1 MSEFMAATA
10 GVAAAP
16 TEERSATAGS
26 RLGIAIGDQRWLIDL
41 RLAGEVLPIPEAIAI
56 VPGARPWFKG
66 LANLRGALHGVVDLA
81 EFQGGAPTERG
92 KDARLLAFSPRLPV
106 NAAILVSR
114 MMGLQS
120 MARMQQADSGG
131 VDDWCGPGWRDAKG
145 ALWRELDLERLCA
158 NDAFLSA
165 GR

>member
-1 MSEFMAATA
+1 MSELVLERGDATHRPA
-10 GVAAAP
+10 EDHA
-16 TEERSATAGS
+16 EAGS
-26 RLGIAIGDQRWLIDL
+26 RLGIAIGEQRWLIDL
-41 RLAGEVLPIPEAIAI
+41 RLAGEVLPIPDTIAV

-81 EFQGGAPTERG
+81 EFLGGTPTERG

-120 MARMQQADSGG
+120 MLRMQREDAGNG
-131 VDDWCGPGWRDAKG
+131 AGWRGARWRDAQG
-145 ALWRELDLERLCA
+145 AIWHELDLERLCTD
-158 NDAFLSA
+158 DAFLSA